1 MYDRQVTGGD
11 RGKAARTA
19 APRSSHADW
28 QPAADRVD
36 PVETLKQQ
44 AATRIPELVPIRYG
58 RMAQTPF
65 AFFRGAAAV
74 MAADLA
80 ATPTTGLDV
89 QLCGD
94 AHLSNFGIYAAP
106 DRELVFDINDFDE
119 TLPGPWEWD
128 VKRLAASLAIA
139 GRDRRF
145 GKRDRRRITRAAA
158 REYREAMR
166 GFAAMREI
174 DVWYARG
181 DAAAGLRLTRAR
193 PGAKRAHMLQ
203 ENVDKAH
210 TKDSVRA
217 PEKLPRV
224 VDGKPRIVSDPPLIV
239 PITELVPGAEGEEL

>member
-106 DRELVFDINDFDE
+106 DRQLVFDLNDFDE
-119 TLPGPWEWD
+119 TAPGPWEWD
-128 VKRLAASLAIA
+128 VKRLAASFAVA
-139 GRDRRF
+139 ARDR
-145 GKRDRRRITRAAA
+145 GMAARDRARIVRSVAGTYRSATRD
-158 REYREAMR
+158 
-166 GFAAMREI
+166 FAAMRYF
-174 DVWYARG
+174 DAWYARLDVDEMQRLVSRQVARRRAERLSANVEKARRKTSVG
-181 DAAAGLRLTRAR
+181 ALHRLT
-193 PGAKRAHMLQ
+193 K
-203 ENVDKAH
+203 E
-210 TKDSVRA
+210 
-217 PEKLPRV
+217 
-224 VDGKPRIVSDPPLIV
+224 VDGTRRFRSEP
-239 PITELVPGAEGEEL
+239 